1 MSILVRDVMVRD
13 VAYVA
18 IPGSRDDVLKTLQD
32 RKVSGVPVIKKGE
45 VVGMIT
51 RTDLLRNREEDQTAL
66 LMTRDPVV
74 ISPDKSIVE
83 ASRLLILHDI
93 RRLPVV
99 EGKELVGII
108 TVADIVRVAADLG
121 IKESIEPYLEK
132 ETVVLWSEMPLSV
145 AGSIM
150 EFAAVEACPVIDSNL
165 RLVGMISDRD
175 LIKTSVIEDTVEK
188 TDMSADDGEDT
199 WMWDRVMQTISKYY
213 TVSRIKLK
221 NILVSEAMVPPIMA
235 YKKDE
240 VGKCASTMHKN
251 RIDQMPVV
259 TSSGKLMGMLK
270 DKDILMALVDCSQ
283 RATGANR
290 AFLLNNSHTM
300 AGFFFPLAIPAIRS
314 ASKYLKRDPVMEQ
327 RKWLEE
333 CRRSSGRRTGK
344 HTRERSWTHSP
355 EALLFLPVEIYH
367 LLSVA
372 SRNHP
377 SLGL

>member
-1 MSILVRDVMVRD
+1 LSILVRDVMVRC
-13 VAYVA
+13 VAHVA
-18 IPGSRDDVLKTLQD
+18 IPGSRDDVLKTLQE

-83 ASRLLILHDI
+83 ASKLLIQHDI

-99 EGKELVGII
+99 DGKKLVGII
-108 TVADIVRVAADLG
+108 TVADIVRVTADLG
-121 IKESIEPYLEK
+121 INESIEPYLEK
-132 ETVVLWSEMPLSV
+132 ETAVLWSEMPLPV

-150 EFAAVEACPVIDSNL
+150 EFAAVEACPVIDTN
-165 RLVGMISDRD
+165 RKLVGMISDRD
-175 LIKTSVIEDTVEK
+175 LIKASVIEDFVEK
-188 TDMSADDGEDT
+188 TDMSVDDGEDT

-221 NILVSEAMVPPIMA
+221 NILVSEAMVPPITA

-240 VGKCASTMHKN
+240 VGKCAATMHKN

-270 DKDILMALVDCSQ
+270 DKDILIALVDYSQ
-283 RATGANR
+283 RAT
-290 AFLLNNSHTM
+290 
-300 AGFFFPLAIPAIRS
+300 
-314 ASKYLKRDPVMEQ
+314 V
-327 RKWLEE
+327 
-333 CRRSSGRRTGK
+333 
-344 HTRERSWTHSP
+344 
-355 EALLFLPVEIYH
+355 
-367 LLSVA
+367 
-372 SRNHP
+372 
-377 SLGL
+377 

>member
-1 MSILVRDVMVRD
+1 VSILVRDVMVRD
-13 VAYVA
+13 VAHVA

-32 RKVSGVPVIKKGE
+32 HKVSGVPVIKKGE

-74 ISPDKSIVE
+74 INPDKSIVE
-83 ASRLLILHDI
+83 ASRLLIKHDI

-99 EGKELVGII
+99 EGIKLVGII

-121 IKESIEPYLEK
+121 VKESIEPYLEK
-132 ETVVLWSEMPLSV
+132 ETVVLWSEMPLAV

-150 EFAAVEACPVIDSNL
+150 EFAAVEACPVIDNSL
-165 RLVGMISDRD
+165 KLVGIISDRD

-221 NILVSEAMVPPIMA
+221 NIRVSEAMVPPITA

-240 VGKCASTMHKN
+240 VGKCAAIMHKN

-259 TSSGKLMGMLK
+259 TSSGKLTGMLK
-270 DKDILMALVDCSQ
+270 DKDILVALVDYSQ
-283 RATGANR
+283 RAT
-290 AFLLNNSHTM
+290 
-300 AGFFFPLAIPAIRS
+300 
-314 ASKYLKRDPVMEQ
+314 V
-327 RKWLEE
+327 
-333 CRRSSGRRTGK
+333 
-344 HTRERSWTHSP
+344 
-355 EALLFLPVEIYH
+355 
-367 LLSVA
+367 
-372 SRNHP
+372 
-377 SLGL
+377 

>member
-1 MSILVRDVMVRD
+1 MVRD
-13 VAYVA
+13 VAHVA

-32 RKVSGVPVIKKGE
+32 HKVSGVPVIKKGE

-83 ASRLLILHDI
+83 ASRLLIKHDI

-108 TVADIVRVAADLG
+108 TVADIVRVAADMG

-132 ETVVLWSEMPLSV
+132 ETVVLWSEMLLPV

-150 EFAAVEACPVIDSNL
+150 EFAGVQACPVIDTSL
-165 RLVGMISDRD
+165 KLVGMISDRD
-175 LIKTSVIEDTVEK
+175 LIKTSVIEDSVEK
-188 TDMSADDGEDT
+188 TDMSTDDGEDT

-221 NILVSEAMVPPIMA
+221 NILVSEAMVPPITA

-240 VGKCASTMHKN
+240 VGKCAAVMHKN

-259 TSSGKLMGMLK
+259 KPSGKLMGMLK
-270 DKDILMALVDCSQ
+270 DKDILMALVDYSQ
-283 RATGANR
+283 RAT
-290 AFLLNNSHTM
+290 
-300 AGFFFPLAIPAIRS
+300 
-314 ASKYLKRDPVMEQ
+314 V
-327 RKWLEE
+327 
-333 CRRSSGRRTGK
+333 
-344 HTRERSWTHSP
+344 
-355 EALLFLPVEIYH
+355 
-367 LLSVA
+367 
-372 SRNHP
+372 
-377 SLGL
+377 

>member
-13 VAYVA
+13 VAHVA

-32 RKVSGVPVIKKGE
+32 HKVSGVPVIKKGE

-51 RTDLLRNREEDQTAL
+51 RTDLLRNRDEDQTAL

-83 ASRLLILHDI
+83 ASRLLIKHDI

-99 EGKELVGII
+99 EGIKLVGII
-108 TVADIVRVAADLG
+108 TVADIVRVAAELG

-132 ETVVLWSEMPLSV
+132 ETVVLWSDMPLAV

-165 RLVGMISDRD
+165 KLVGMISDRD

-188 TDMSADDGEDT
+188 TDMSANDGEDT

-221 NILVSEAMVPPIMA
+221 NILVSEAMVPPITA

-240 VGKCASTMHKN
+240 VSKCAAKMHKN

-259 TSSGKLMGMLK
+259 TSSGRLTGMLE
-270 DKDILMALVDCSQ
+270 DKDILMALVDYSQ
-283 RATGANR
+283 RAT
-290 AFLLNNSHTM
+290 
-300 AGFFFPLAIPAIRS
+300 
-314 ASKYLKRDPVMEQ
+314 V
-327 RKWLEE
+327 
-333 CRRSSGRRTGK
+333 
-344 HTRERSWTHSP
+344 
-355 EALLFLPVEIYH
+355 
-367 LLSVA
+367 
-372 SRNHP
+372 
-377 SLGL
+377 